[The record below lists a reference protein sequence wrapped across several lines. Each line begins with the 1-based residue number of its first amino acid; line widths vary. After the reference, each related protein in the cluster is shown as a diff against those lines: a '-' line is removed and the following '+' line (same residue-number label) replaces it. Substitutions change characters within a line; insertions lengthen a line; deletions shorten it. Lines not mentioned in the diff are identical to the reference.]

1 MREQNKN
8 PKQPSLKEDVLFLL
22 AKIGIVVI
30 LLVVLFL
37 FVFGIYRCGDNSM
50 LPALKNGDLAIFYR
64 LQKQYQAS
72 DVVVIKKEEDQQI
85 RRIVAQAGDE
95 VDITKDGLKVNGY
108 LQQENEIYTE
118 TMPYVEGIS
127 FPITLKEDEYFVLGD
142 NRTNAKDSRIY
153 GVVKKDEIKGVL
165 ISILRRR
172 SF

>member
-1 MREQNKN
+1 MDEQNS
-8 PKQPSLKEDVLFLL
+8 KQSSVKEELLFLI
-22 AKIGIVVI
+22 AKIGIVIVLLLI
-30 LLVVLFL
+30 LLV

-64 LQKQYQAS
+64 LQEQYQAS
-72 DVVVIKKEEDQQI
+72 DVVVVKKEEDQQI

-127 FPITLKEDEYFVLGD
+127 FPITLKADEYFVLGD

-165 ISILRRR
+165 ITLLRRR
-172 SF
+172 GF

>member
-1 MREQNKN
+1 MDEQNS
-8 PKQPSLKEDVLFLL
+8 KQSSVKEELLFLI
-22 AKIGIVVI
+22 AKIGIVIVLLLI
-30 LLVVLFL
+30 LLV

-72 DVVVIKKEEDQQI
+72 DVVVVKKEEDQQI

-153 GVVKKDEIKGVL
+153 GVVKKDEIKGIL
-165 ISILRRR
+165 ITLLRRR
-172 SF
+172 GF